1 MKLGLSKI
9 SLTILILGISFLA
22 LLYYQREGILQEKHR
37 EEFNSGAQE
46 IISSIQA
53 NRVIRGEALVGISHF
68 FASSLNVNKWEFN
81 NFTKSTL
88 NKLNIKAICYS
99 GENGTTYETLR
110 SKGKTC
116 GKFGKN
122 NKVIFDTATSDII
135 LQEFVSSVDGTKG
148 RAYMIFSFSSL
159 LPSNVN
165 RGELSDYRVNLD
177 VGYGEGDK
185 NYNFYRQE
193 EPFATDG
200 NTNYY
205 LTVSSPKTFSTLTV
219 SFDYIINLVLFLFII
234 ILTVYIIE
242 TGRKREYLISKKVK
256 RQEEAIK
263 KQYEELGRQKK
274 LASQNERLAS
284 IGILAAGIGH
294 EINNPLTIIIG
305 HLKSLKKRITNSHKE
320 EIIEK
325 IEKSESAALRIE
337 KIVSGLRKF
346 SRQTQDDEPTDFS
359 VQNVFKDT
367 VSMLKDFYDKDNVHL
382 NLYMHV
388 SDEALIKGE
397 RGKFQQVLINLI
409 SNARDAVEGKEN
421 GKINVIVKENN
432 DRIIFKVE
440 DNGHGISE
448 EERERVFDLFYTTK
462 DVGKG
467 TGMGLSIAH
476 GFIKDD
482 FNGKIALKSV
492 VGIGTVFKVSL
503 PIHYGR
509 EELPSQE
516 NKVVSLSDFKM
527 KFRAIVVDDE
537 EGIRDLLQEI
547 LQDAG
552 ITVSLAENGKVAYE
566 MYLQRP
572 EDYDLIITDMKMP
585 VMSGPKLIKSI
596 RNNKQLKQP
605 RILISTGCVSINFEG
620 EDREV
625 AEMVDGFLYKPFSE
639 EDIVQE
645 ITKAMNVV
653 VEKKI
658 A

>member
-9 SLTILILGISFLA
+9 SLTILVLGISFLA
-22 LLYYQREGILQEKHR
+22 LLYHQREVLLRDKYQ
-37 EEFNSGAQE
+37 EEFTSGAQK

-53 NRVIRGEALVGISHF
+53 NRIVRGEALVGISHF

-88 NKLNIKAICYS
+88 NKLKISAICYS
-99 GENGTTYETLR
+99 GENGTTYETLQ

-165 RGELSDYRVNLD
+165 RGDLSNYRVNLD

-205 LTVSSPKTFSTLTV
+205 LTVSSPKTLSTLTV

-294 EINNPLTIIIG
+294 EINNPLTIILG
-305 HLKSLKKRITNSHKE
+305 HLKSLKKRVTNSHKE

-359 VQNVFKDT
+359 VHNVFKDT

-645 ITKAMNVV
+645 ITKAMNVA